1 MYGVFVFFFSSRRRH
16 TRYWRDWSSDVCSS
30 DLALDDPVADPLPR
44 VDAPYA
50 YAVLLDAGDAEV
62 RGLRAQG
69 QNEVLV
75 GELSSGCRHDPS
87 LRVHGIE
94 VGPPEAGAESDQ
106 GPPQRLRYVVRLHV
120 AAYDAGQHRPEGE
133 VVLPVD
139 DHHPDVV
146 AVPG

>member
-1 MYGVFVFFFSSRRRH
+1 MRGGRGGRASGSIFFQAGDGIRDIGVTGVQ
-16 TRYWRDWSSDVCSS
+16 TC
-30 DLALDDPVADPLPR
+30 ALPISLPR

-106 GPPQRLRYVVRLHV
+106 GSPQRLRYVVRLHV
-120 AAYDAGQHRPEGE
+120 AAYDAGQHRPVGE